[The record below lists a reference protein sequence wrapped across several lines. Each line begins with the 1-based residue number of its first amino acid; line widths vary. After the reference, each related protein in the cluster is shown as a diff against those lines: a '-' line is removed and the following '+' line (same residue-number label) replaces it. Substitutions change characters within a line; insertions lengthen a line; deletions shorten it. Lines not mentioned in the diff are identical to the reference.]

1 MMIVSLVCVTL
12 CLCASLYFTF
22 ALSDEQLDSTF
33 IFFDFVF
40 VCAIIWFAFNIKG
53 TKKES

>member
-1 MMIVSLVCVTL
+1 MIVSLVCVTL
-12 CLCASLYFTF
+12 CLAASLFFTF
-22 ALSDEQLDSTF
+22 TISDEQLDSTF

-40 VCAIIWFAFNIKG
+40 VCAIVWFAFNIKS